1 MNATCSDGNDDPLEV
16 LKVQLQEFAELVVDG
31 NDGGGKVFMRSLTR
45 FIFCQGKPFTSVI
58 EIHTE
63 TSFLGLSDL
72 ISIYLYILFICGI

>member
-45 FIFCQGKPFTSVI
+45 FIFCQGKPFTSV
-58 EIHTE
+58 
-63 TSFLGLSDL
+63 
-72 ISIYLYILFICGI
+72 